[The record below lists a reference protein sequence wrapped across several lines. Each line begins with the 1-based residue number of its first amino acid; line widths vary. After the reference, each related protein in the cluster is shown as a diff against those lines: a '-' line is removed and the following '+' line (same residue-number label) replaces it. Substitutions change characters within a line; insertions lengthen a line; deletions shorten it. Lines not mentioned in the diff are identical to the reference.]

1 VPSSGTLVPLDARP
15 SVALEGPLERAGVLW
30 RVHQSVYAIRHR
42 PDGGFGV
49 RV

>member
-15 SVALEGPLERAGVLW
+15 SVEGPLERAGVLW
-30 RVHQSVYAIRHR
+30 RVHQSVYDIRRR
-42 PDGGFGV
+42 PDGGCGI